1 MTQADISL
9 NNFMAQSRQQVD
21 AALEH
26 WLPADNQQP
35 QRLHEAMRYTVFNG
49 GKRIRPFL
57 VYATGHALGIPMI
70 ALDGAACAVELIHAY
85 SLVHDDLPA
94 MDDDDLRRGQPTC
107 HITYD
112 EATAILVGDA
122 LQTLAFQVVIRD
134 PKLAGSTQSK
144 LKILDTLASASGS
157 LGMVGGQAIDLESIG
172 KTLSIE
178 DLENMH
184 LHKTGALIRC
194 SICLP
199 ALATPNLN
207 PRTFEN
213 LDRYAQCIGLS
224 FQIQDDILDEES
236 NTETLG
242 KTQGKDRDHDK
253 PTYPLLLG
261 IDGAKQKAQDL
272 NTQAL
277 DALSQFGNEANL
289 LRELSRYII
298 EREN

>member
-107 HITYD
+107 HIAYD

-134 PKLAGSTQSK
+134 PKLSGSTQSK

-157 LGMVGGQAIDLESIG
+157 LGMVGGQSIDLESIG

-194 SICLP
+194 SICIP

-272 NTQAL
+272 NAQAL

-289 LRELSRYII
+289 LRELSKYII

>member
-9 NNFMAQSRQQVD
+9 NKFMTQSRQQVD

-26 WLPADNQQP
+26 WLPADKKQP

-57 VYATGHALGIPMI
+57 VYATGHALGVPMI

-107 HITYD
+107 HIAYD

-194 SICLP
+194 SICIP

-236 NTETLG
+236 STETLG

-289 LRELSRYII
+289 LREMSRYII

>member
-9 NNFMAQSRQQVD
+9 NKFMTQSRQQVD
-21 AALEH
+21 VALKH

-57 VYATGHALGIPMI
+57 VYATGHALGVPMI

-107 HITYD
+107 HIAYD

-134 PKLAGSTQSK
+134 PKLSGSTQSK

-172 KTLSIE
+172 KILSIE

-194 SICLP
+194 SICIP

-236 NTETLG
+236 STETLG

-272 NTQAL
+272 NAQAL

>member
-107 HITYD
+107 HIAYD

-134 PKLAGSTQSK
+134 PKLSGSTQSK

-157 LGMVGGQAIDLESIG
+157 LGMVGGQAIDLEAVG

-194 SICLP
+194 SICIP

-272 NTQAL
+272 NAQAL

-289 LRELSRYII
+289 LRELSKYII